1 MTKNKTRIIVFVLIV
16 IVLVSALVIAIR
28 MNQPHQNKTAR
39 IYQNGEL
46 IKEINLDKITEPIEF
61 NITDDNGHTNTVRA
75 ENGRICMI
83 SADCPDKICVNQGWI
98 DNGVIPIVCLPN
110 KVTVEIVGTTDDV
123 DAMAGGV

>member
-1 MTKNKTRIIVFVLIV
+1 MTKNKTRIIVFILIG
-16 IVLVSALVIAIR
+16 IVLASALVIVIR
-28 MNQPHQNKTAR
+28 KNQQYQNKTAR

-61 NITDDNGHTNTVRA
+61 NITNDNEHINTVRA

-110 KVTVEIVGTTDDV
+110 KVTVEIIGTTDDV
-123 DAMAGGV
+123 DSTAGGI

>member
-1 MTKNKTRIIVFVLIV
+1 MTKNKTRIIVFILIGIVLASTLVIV
-16 IVLVSALVIAIR
+16 IR
-28 MNQPHQNKTAR
+28 KNQQYQNATAR

-61 NITDDNGHTNTVRA
+61 SIEDDNGHTNTVRA
-75 ENGRICMI
+75 EKGRICMI

-110 KVTVEIVGTTDDV
+110 KVTVEIIGTTDDV
-123 DAMAGGV
+123 DSTAGGI